1 MSNKKQLMLLQ
12 TTTTRSNATLLIQV
26 ALESRLCACVQET
39 NIQSHYFWHNAQNP
53 KSLEICNE
61 EEILLTFKVFEKDF
75 KSLRRL
81 ILQNH
86 NYEIPE
92 IIGIKLSKVLKS
104 YKKWCEE
111 IKVK

>member
-1 MSNKKQLMLLQ
+1 MLLQ
-12 TTTTRSNATLLIQV
+12 TTATQSNATLLIQV
-26 ALESRLCACVQET
+26 ALESKLCACAQQT

-53 KSLEICNE
+53 NLLEICNE

-75 KSLRRL
+75 KSLRKL

-86 NYEIPE
+86 SYEIPE
-92 IIGIKLSKVLKS
+92 IIGIQLSKVSKS